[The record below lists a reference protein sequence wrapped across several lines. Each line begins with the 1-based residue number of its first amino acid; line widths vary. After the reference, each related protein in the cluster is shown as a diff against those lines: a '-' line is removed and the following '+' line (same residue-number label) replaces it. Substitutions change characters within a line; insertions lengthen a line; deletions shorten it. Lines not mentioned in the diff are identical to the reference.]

1 MKSMFETNMAQEEV
15 VAMMIQDH
23 QRELREI
30 ARVANMVRQSRPV
43 RPTWYCP
50 LLVRA
55 GNALIAFGTHLK
67 TRYSIQPML
76 HARESESIVRLLR

>member
-1 MKSMFETNMAQEEV
+1 VESMFETNMAREADF
-15 VAMMIQDH
+15 AMMIQDH
-23 QRELREI
+23 QTELREI
-30 ARVANMVRQSRPV
+30 ARVANMVRQSRPIHL
-43 RPTWYCP
+43 TWYCP
-50 LLVRA
+50 LLVRL